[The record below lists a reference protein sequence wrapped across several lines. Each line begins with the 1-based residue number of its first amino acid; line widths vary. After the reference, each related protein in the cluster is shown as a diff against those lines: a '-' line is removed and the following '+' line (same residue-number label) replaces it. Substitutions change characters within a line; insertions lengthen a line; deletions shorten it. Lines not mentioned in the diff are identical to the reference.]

1 MDIALFINGK
11 KRFFR
16 FALTLHIDSSTTV
29 KATLYQQRLSSSHS
43 PEHNARFADA
53 QRLIQIIGTFS
64 NQDGSS
70 FLRFHRRNIVDSTL
84 QVFGLI
90 HIHHVLH
97 IRYRLFRCPIATGG
111 IVHRYIQYR
120 FRLGSS
126 PNCYGHEDRQNG
138 KK

>member
-1 MDIALFINGK
+1 MDIALFINSK
-11 KRFFR
+11 IRFFR

-29 KATLYQQRLSSSHS
+29 KATLYQQRLSFSHS

-70 FLRFHRRNIVDSTL
+70 FLRFHRRNIVDGRL
-84 QVFGLI
+84 QILCLI
-90 HIHHVLH
+90 YIHDVLH
-97 IRYRLFRCPIATGG
+97 IWNRLFRCPITTSG
-111 IVHRYIQYR
+111 IVHRYIQLR

-126 PNCYGHEDRQNG
+126 PNHTGHHGHIKE
-138 KK
+138 